1 MKSSQLEEGGK
12 SSQIRDF
19 KDKSNRNAVPIID
32 IIDLM
37 APGTINYEFVK
48 TGAGLSDEVSQDPDD
63 GKGNLISR
71 TFLKR
76 QIMMLTKMTMTMMT
90 TKSNICRSVS
100 RTPNT
105 R

>member
-1 MKSSQLEEGGK
+1 MASVKLIKLSQLEEGGK

-48 TGAGLSDEVSQDPDD
+48 TGAGLSDEVGQDPDD
-63 GKGNLISR
+63 
-71 TFLKR
+71 
-76 QIMMLTKMTMTMMT
+76 Q
-90 TKSNICRSVS
+90 KSN
-100 RTPNT
+100 
-105 R
+105 